1 VVAYL
6 SLVLLGLRCVQ
17 NGAENRSL
25 RALISHLI
33 YNASVYGI
41 FVSKIRGKRI
51 FSILTIENPTQ
62 VEGTKVILDYSCFSR
77 IFSHFCNKIRRWCTK
92 FSRAQNQ
99 ELIMKNDKEPSFRES
114 VDMMFNRAVALLD
127 LPPGLEEKIRVCN
140 ATYTVRFGVRLR
152 GKIETF
158 TGYRSVHS
166 EHMEPVKGGIRFAM
180 GVNQDEVEALA
191 ALMTYKCALVEA
203 PFGGSK
209 GGLRIDPRLY
219 EEHELE
225 LITRRFAYELIK
237 RDLIDPA
244 QNVPAPDMGTGER
257 EMAWIADQYNRMNT
271 SDINSK
277 ACVTGKPLNA
287 GGIAGRVE
295 ATGRGVQYALREFFR
310 DERGMK
316 KAGLSG
322 KLDGKRVIVQGL
334 GNVGYHAAK
343 FLSEEDGSKITG
355 IIERDGALVDEG
367 GLNVEAV
374 SAWIKEHGGVTGYP
388 DATYVE
394 TGATVMENECDILIP
409 AALEGVI
416 NLSNADRI
424 KAPLIIEAA
433 NGPVTAGADDIMRN
447 KGIVI
452 IPDMYANAGGVTVSY
467 FEWVKNLS
475 HIRFGR
481 MQRRQEEGRHQL
493 VVDELE
499 RLSSDKGLGWQLSP
513 GFKEKYLRGADELE
527 LVRSGLDDTMR
538 ISYQTMRDVWHER
551 DDVEDLRTAAYIVS
565 ISKVAASYR
574 AKGL

>member
-1 VVAYL
+1 M
-6 SLVLLGLRCVQ
+6 VLQ
-17 NGAENRSL
+17 
-25 RALISHLI
+25 
-33 YNASVYGI
+33 
-41 FVSKIRGKRI
+41 
-51 FSILTIENPTQ
+51 
-62 VEGTKVILDYSCFSR
+62 
-77 IFSHFCNKIRRWCTK
+77 
-92 FSRAQNQ
+92 
-99 ELIMKNDKEPSFRES
+99 EPSFRES
-114 VDMMFNRAVALLD
+114 VDLMFNRAAAIMD

-152 GKIETF
+152 GKIQTF

-166 EHMEPVKGGIRFAM
+166 EHMEPVKGGIRYAM
-180 GVNQDEVEALA
+180 AVNQDEVEALA

-209 GGLRIDPRLY
+209 GGLCIDPRQY
-219 EEHELE
+219 DEHELE
-225 LITRRFAYELIK
+225 MITRRFAYELAK
-237 RDLIDPA
+237 RDLINPS

-257 EMAWIADQYNRMNT
+257 EMAWIADQYARMNT
-271 SDINSK
+271 TDINAR

-310 DERGMK
+310 HAVDAE

-322 KLDGKRVIVQGL
+322 GLEGKRVIVQGL

-343 FLSEEDGSKITG
+343 FLAREDGARITG
-355 IIERDGALVDEG
+355 IIERDGALFNDEG
-367 GLNVEAV
+367 LDVEAV
-374 SAWIKEHGGVTGYP
+374 HHWITRHGGVTGFP
-388 DATYVE
+388 DATHTAE
-394 TGATVMENECDILIP
+394 GAAVLEHDCDILIP

-416 NLSNADRI
+416 NLANAHRI

-433 NGPVTAGADDIMRN
+433 NGPVTAGADEILRD
-447 KGIVI
+447 KGTVI

-481 MQRRQEEGRHQL
+481 MQRRQEEARHQL
-493 VVDELE
+493 VVEQLE
-499 RLSSDKGLGWQLSP
+499 TLSDALGKTWSP
-513 GFKEKYLRGADELE
+513 SPDFKEKYLRGADELE

-538 ISYQTMRDVWHER
+538 TAYQSMREVWHDR
-551 DDVEDLRTAAYIVS
+551 SDVQDLRTAAYIVS
-565 ISKVAASYR
+565 IGKVAASYR

>member
-1 VVAYL
+1 
-6 SLVLLGLRCVQ
+6 
-17 NGAENRSL
+17 
-25 RALISHLI
+25 
-33 YNASVYGI
+33 
-41 FVSKIRGKRI
+41 
-51 FSILTIENPTQ
+51 
-62 VEGTKVILDYSCFSR
+62 
-77 IFSHFCNKIRRWCTK
+77 
-92 FSRAQNQ
+92 
-99 ELIMKNDKEPSFRES
+99 
-114 VDMMFNRAVALLD
+114 MMFNRAVALLD

-219 EEHELE
+219 DEHELE

-271 SDINSK
+271 TDINSK

-310 DERGMK
+310 DELGLK

-322 KLDGKRVIVQGL
+322 TLDGKRVVVQGL

-343 FLSEEDGSKITG
+343 FLNEEDGSKITG
-355 IIERDGALVDEG
+355 IIEHDGGLFNEG
-367 GLNVEAV
+367 GLDVEAV
-374 SAWIKEHGGVTGYP
+374 RTWITEHGGVSGYP
-388 DATYVE
+388 DARYDE
-394 TGATVMENECDILIP
+394 NGAAIMEEDCDILIP

-416 NLSNADRI
+416 NLSNAERI

-433 NGPVTAGADDIMRN
+433 NGPVTAGADEILRK
-447 KGIVI
+447 KGAVI

-538 ISYQTMRDVWHER
+538 ISYQAMRDVWHSR
-551 DDVEDLRTAAYIVS
+551 DDVEDLRTAAYLVAIN
-565 ISKVAASYR
+565 KVAASYR